1 MGGVVNDEEKK
12 LRLRLMAPGLV
23 NLLRYVS
30 DCSMPHKGR
39 ASAWMGWVCM
49 EMIPDMPDIY
59 DALELYS

>member
-1 MGGVVNDEEKK
+1 
-12 LRLRLMAPGLV
+12 MAPGLV